1 MSQIT
6 TFNLVGGAG
15 VLTLTGDAGGAI
27 SPVLGDI
34 ILAGGTGISTS
45 GAGNTITI
53 ALTGALGTTD
63 HAVQVG
69 NATAGLTSLAVGA
82 TGEILIGNTGADPSW
97 SASPTVTTMYAT
109 TFDTNVAAAAVTLS
123 GTTLSADGTDADIN
137 INITAKGTGT
147 VIIDE
152 LTLTTDLAVTEGGTG
167 ASTLTDH
174 GILIGSG
181 VAAIDAMSA
190 GTAGQ
195 LVTSSGAA
203 ADPVWTT
210 ATYPATAAIGDVLVA
225 SAANTIS
232 VVTGAATAGWVLT
245 ANGAGTAPTFQANP
259 ADGIVTLAGDSGTAT
274 GSTVT
279 IAGGTNI
286 TTAGAAATLT
296 VNLDAAIS
304 GMTSITMGNAGSL
317 QTDTTDAHTML
328 IQAYDVDGTTYVPF
342 ITLTNANTPT
352 CDLDTAVTI
361 GTKYIYRADGTD
373 VPVTDGG
380 TGASSLTDHGVLL
393 GSGTAAVTATAVG
406 ATGEIFVGV
415 TGADAT
421 WLAAGDANKVLT
433 AHGAGSAV
441 TWETPGAGT
450 TWLTKSNA
458 TGDATATV
466 NYAYT
471 INHATPANL
480 LTITLPATAAVG
492 DRVEIVGNTAGM
504 WKLVAAAGDTIKL
517 LSSTT
522 SAGGYLL
529 ATTQYDCVEVVCTV
543 ADTTW
548 VVCSS
553 MGNLT
558 VA

>member
-137 INITAKGTGT
+137 INITAKGAGT

-174 GILIGSG
+174 GLLIGSG
-181 VAAIDAMSA
+181 GSAIDAMSA

-195 LVTSSGAA
+195 IVTSSGAA

-210 ATYPATAAIGDVLVA
+210 ATYPATVAIGDVLVA
-225 SAANTIS
+225 SAANTIGI
-232 VVTGAATAGWVLT
+232 VAGAATAGYVLT

-259 ADGIVTLAGDSGTAT
+259 ADGIVTLAGDGGTAT

-286 TTAGAAATLT
+286 TTAAAAATVT
-296 VNLDAAIS
+296 VNLDAALT
-304 GMTSITMGNAGSL
+304 GLTSTTFSTGGSV
-317 QTDTTDAHTML
+317 QTGTTATNTLL
-328 IQAYDVDGTTYVPF
+328 IQAYDVDGTAYVPF
-342 ITLTNANTPT
+342 ITLTAGDTPT
-352 CDLDTAVTI
+352 CDLATDVTI

-373 VPVTDGG
+373 VPVADGG
-380 TGASSLTDHGVLL
+380 TGASTLTDHGVLL

-406 ATGEIFVGV
+406 ATGEIFVGSS
-415 TGADAT
+415 GADAT

-433 AHGAGSAV
+433 AHGAGNAV
-441 TWETPGAGT
+441 TWETPSGGGLTWSEETGATVALAADHGYIMNRGTAITATLPSSCALYKTIKILGKGAG
-450 TWLTKSNA
+450 LTVIAQNA
-458 TGDATATV
+458 NQMIHYD
-466 NYAYT
+466 
-471 INHATPANL
+471 
-480 LTITLPATAAVG
+480 TITTTTGVGGSLTAVDQWG
-492 DRVEIVGNTAGM
+492 CIELI
-504 WKLVAAAGDTIKL
+504 
-517 LSSTT
+517 
-522 SAGGYLL
+522 
-529 ATTQYDCVEVVCTV
+529 CTV
-543 ADTTW
+543 AD
-548 VVCSS
+548 
-553 MGNLT
+553 LEFT
-558 VA
+558 VASSIGDWTHV